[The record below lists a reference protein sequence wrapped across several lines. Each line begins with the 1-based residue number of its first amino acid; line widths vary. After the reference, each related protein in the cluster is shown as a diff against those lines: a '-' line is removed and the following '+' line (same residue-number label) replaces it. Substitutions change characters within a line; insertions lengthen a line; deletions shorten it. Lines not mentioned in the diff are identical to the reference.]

1 MQTRDYW
8 LKTMKQI
15 VTPVLQHAAA
25 RTLRANLVIES
36 SGTEREYFSQL
47 EIIGRTL
54 VGISPWLELAGDA
67 DTLAYGEMAR
77 ATIAGLCDPQS
88 PDYGNFTAAH
98 GGQPIVDAAF
108 LAQALLRAPK
118 ALWEPL
124 SVADKANVVKA
135 LRQTRACEVYYSNWL
150 LFAAMV
156 ETFLQK
162 IGEEYDAMRIDY
174 ALQMHKLW
182 YKGDGAYGDGPS
194 FHFDYYNS
202 FVIQPMLVD
211 ILNQVHPLREHWETM
226 HGDILKRAQRY
237 ARVQEMLIAP
247 DGSYPPLGRSIA
259 YRFGAFGTLTQA
271 ALLHNLPKEVS
282 PAQARCALTA
292 VIRRIMAAPG
302 TFTPE
307 GFLTIGLC
315 GHQPGLGETY
325 ISTASLY
332 LCTKVFLPLGL
343 PAADPFWTDADCPY
357 STQKIWGGENLPHDH
372 ALYD

>member
-1 MQTRDYW
+1 MHTREYW
-8 LKTMKQI
+8 LETMKQI
-15 VTPVLQHAAA
+15 VTPVLRHAAA
-25 RTLRANLVIES
+25 RTLRANFIIES

-54 VGISPWLELAGDA
+54 VGIAPWLELAEDA
-67 DTLAYGEMAR
+67 DARAYGEMAR
-77 ATIAGLCDPQS
+77 AAITGLCDETS
-88 PDYGNFTAAH
+88 PDYGNFTAEH
-98 GGQPIVDAAF
+98 GDQPVVDAAF
-108 LAQALLRAPK
+108 LAHALLRAPK

-124 SVADKANVVKA
+124 SSADKANVVKA
-135 LRQTRACEVYYSNWL
+135 LRQTRACEVYYCNWL

-156 ETFLQK
+156 ETFFQK
-162 IGEEYDAMRIDY
+162 IGEEFDTMRIDY

-211 ILNQVHPLREHWETM
+211 ILNQVHPLREHWGSM
-226 HGDILKRAQRY
+226 RGDTLLRAQRY

-247 DGSYPPLGRSIA
+247 DGTYPPLGRSIA

-271 ALLHNLPKEVS
+271 ALLHNLPEEVS

-292 VIRRIMAAPG
+292 VIRRVMDAPG

-307 GFLTIGLC
+307 GFLRIGLC
-315 GHQPGLGETY
+315 GHQPSLGETY

-343 PAADPFWTDADCPY
+343 PAADPFWADADCPY
-357 STQKIWGGENLPHDH
+357 STQKIWGGVDTMRDH
-372 ALYD
+372 AL